1 MDEKRLT
8 FATELALQAGALL
21 REGYGRSIE
30 INLKGE
36 IDLVTEYDLRSEELL
51 VKAIRKAYPDDA
63 ILAEEKGA
71 IGEGEFRWLIDPLDG
86 TTNFAHGIPIFTV
99 SIAYVKKNKVL
110 LGVVYDPMQ
119 GELFHAIESGGAWLD
134 GRRLQVSQ
142 TRILN
147 DSLLVTGFPY
157 NIRTSPNN
165 NLAHSAS
172 LTLRT
177 RGTRRLGAASLDLA
191 YVAAGRFEGYWE
203 VQSFPWDLGAGMLM
217 VQEAGGR
224 VTHINGNAL
233 RLDEETAIVATN
245 GHIHDELLTVLNP
258 ESDDASI

>member
-1 MDEKRLT
+1 MDEERLT
-8 FATELALQAGALL
+8 FATDLALQAGALL
-21 REGYGRSIE
+21 RQGYGRSIE

-51 VKAIRKAYPDDA
+51 VEAIQKAYPDDA

-86 TTNFAHGIPIFTV
+86 TTNFANGIPIFTV

-119 GELFHAIESGGAWLD
+119 AELFHALDGGGAWLD
-134 GRRLQVSQ
+134 DRRLQVSQ
-142 TRILN
+142 TRTLN
-147 DSLLVTGFPY
+147 DSLLATGFPY

-172 LTLRT
+172 LTLRA

-233 RLDEETAIVATN
+233 ALDEETAIVATN
-245 GHIHDELLTVLNP
+245 GHIHDEILSVLNL
-258 ESDDASI
+258 ESDDATI